1 MATVNGAI
9 YGQMAYQNVY
19 GNDKTSVKK
28 EEEKKTDSKGA
39 AEAKSAGEAK
49 EDKKVEVKGAGT
61 YGNPKL
67 SEKAL
72 EYYNSLKK
80 KYGNLNFVLVA
91 SDKKQE
97 AEMMKGS
104 FANANA
110 LTVLIDT
117 DKIERMAT
125 DEAYRAKYEAILNNA
140 VSGLSQ
146 FKTQLGSKADSVKA
160 FGMSFNKD
168 GKASFFAVV
177 DKSLAKQRERI
188 EKKAE
193 EKKEAK
199 KKEAKKAQKEKNEE
213 RLENR
218 KKAEEYEEED
228 TITITADS
236 PEELIRKLDEYYQQ
250 ELFASVRTEEEKAV
264 GSRFDFSI

>member
-9 YGQMAYQNVY
+9 YGQVAYQNTY
-19 GNDKTSVKK
+19 GNDKTSEKKENVKK
-28 EEEKKTDSKGA
+28 AESKGTSGTQNTE
-39 AEAKSAGEAK
+39 EAKN
-49 EDKKVEVKGAGT
+49 DKKVEVKGAGT

-67 SEKAL
+67 SETAL

-146 FKTQLGSKADSVKA
+146 FKTQLGSKANSVRA
-160 FGMSFNKD
+160 FGMSVNND
-168 GKASFFAVV
+168 GKTSFFAVV
-177 DKSLAKQRERI
+177 DKSLADQRKRI

-199 KKEAKKAQKEKNEE
+199 KQEAKKAQKEKNEE

-236 PEELIRKLDEYYQQ
+236 PEELLRKLDEYYQQ
-250 ELFASVRTEEEKAV
+250 GLFASARTEEEKAV